1 MNAPALLI
9 PSVPQASASPGF
21 CFTKVPATW
30 LSHQMSLGPIQT
42 QYVFDSSLSFA
53 RFLTTLSDLMTI

>member
-21 CFTKVPATW
+21 CFTKVPATR
-30 LSHQMSLGPIQT
+30 LFHQMSLGQIQT
-42 QYVFDSSLSFA
+42 QHVFDSSLSFA
-53 RFLTTLSDLMTI
+53 RFLNK